1 MPLTRLVYYSEN
13 QLDPA
18 QGSVVA
24 QLAKILSASNRNNKP
39 KNITGALVFDD
50 LWFLQVL
57 EGDRQDVWHTFE
69 RIKDDE
75 RHSRVT
81 LAEMCDVQERIFG
94 NWWMGLATK
103 SKSTE
108 AAFAPFLMDGRV
120 QPDKLSAQQILALTI
135 EVSKLGLTR
144 ELKAASQAV

>member
-1 MPLTRLVYYSEN
+1 MPLTRLTYYSEN

-39 KNITGALVFDD
+39 GNITGALVFDD

-57 EGDRQDVWHTFE
+57 EGDREDVWHTFE

-81 LAEMCDVQERIFG
+81 LADVRH
-94 NWWMGLATK
+94 
-103 SKSTE
+103 
-108 AAFAPFLMDGRV
+108 
-120 QPDKLSAQQILALTI
+120 
-135 EVSKLGLTR
+135 
-144 ELKAASQAV
+144 

>member
-1 MPLTRLVYYSEN
+1 M
-13 QLDPA
+13 
-18 QGSVVA
+18 
-24 QLAKILSASNRNNKP
+24 SASNRNNKP

-81 LAEMCDVQERIFG
+81 LAEMCDVKERIFG
-94 NWWMGLATK
+94 NWWMGLATRTK
-103 SKSTE
+103 ATDV
-108 AAFAPFLMDGRV
+108 AFTPFLIDGRV
-120 QPDKLSAQQILALTI
+120 QPDKLSARQILELTI

-144 ELKAASQAV
+144 ELRAVPEAA